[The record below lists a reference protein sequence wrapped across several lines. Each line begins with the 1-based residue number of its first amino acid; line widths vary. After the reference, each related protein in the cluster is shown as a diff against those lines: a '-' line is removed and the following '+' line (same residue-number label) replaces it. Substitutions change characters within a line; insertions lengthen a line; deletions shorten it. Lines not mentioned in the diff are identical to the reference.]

1 MKKETQHFQESVLS
15 WYDKNKRDLPW
26 RKNKNPYSILLSEVI
41 LQQTRV
47 AQGLAYYE
55 KFMQTFPT
63 VETLANADEQ
73 QVLKLWQGLGYY
85 SRARNLHTAAKQIV
99 NDYDGILPSE
109 SSELKKLKGVGKYTA
124 AAIASIAFNEPVAVV
139 DGNVYRVIAR
149 YLGIGDAIDS
159 SAGQKIFEQAATDLL
174 WKKNPGKYN
183 QAIMEFGAQQCV
195 PVNPNCEI
203 CPINNSCS
211 ALRDGLVKTLPR
223 KEKSIKI
230 KKRFFNYWVIHFKGE
245 IVVQKRNGKDI
256 WEGLYQF
263 PLFET
268 EKEISTFSEL
278 LSEINHGNTSKSIL
292 YKKNSR
298 QKKHLLTHQELH
310 PVFWEIEWLGTKKA
324 LLLTFP
330 DSLVLTPSL
339 AEEFPYPKIIEN
351 FWKKSNS

>member
-1 MKKETQHFQESVLS
+1 MFRKRLIS
-15 WYDKNKRDLPW
+15 WYLENNRPLPW
-26 RKNKNPYSILLSEVI
+26 SKTHDPYSIWLREVI

-47 AQGLAYYE
+47 EQGASYYQ
-55 KFMQTFPT
+55 KFLNHYPT
-63 VETLANADEQ
+63 IVDLANSSLEEVFKDWE
-73 QVLKLWQGLGYY
+73 GLGYY

-99 NDYDGILPSE
+99 NDYDGILPPE

-124 AAIASIAFNEPVAVV
+124 AAIASIAFNEPIAVV

-149 YLGIGDAIDS
+149 YLGIRDAIDS

-203 CPINNSCS
+203 CPLNNRCS
-211 ALRDGLVKTLPR
+211 ALKDGVVKTLPR

-230 KKRFFNYWVIHFKGE
+230 KKRFFNYWVIHFKEE

-268 EKEISTFSEL
+268 EKEILTFSEL
-278 LSEINHGNTSKSIL
+278 LSKTNHKNISKSIT

-298 QKKHLLTHQELH
+298 QKKHLLTNQELH
-310 PVFWEIEWLGTKKA
+310 PVFWEINWLGTKKA
-324 LLLTFP
+324 LLAAFP
-330 DSLVLTPSL
+330 NSLVLTPSL